1 MPPKVKFSREQIVDA
16 AYELIRKEGKDALTA
31 RNLASALGTS
41 TAPIFT
47 AFESIEALTDA
58 VTARAMARYDAYL
71 SEGLSHP
78 IPFKGA
84 GCAHI
89 RFAKDEPLLFRFLF
103 IEREGQ
109 PPVLHYLPGSGYN
122 EERVRGTLESSYGY
136 ETESA
141 KRLYNHLSVYVHGL
155 AMLYAF
161 GHCVFD
167 EKDIDGML
175 FEVFHALK
183 AKNEVKDKNHDQN

>member
-1 MPPKVKFSREQIVDA
+1 MSA
-16 AYELIRKEGKDALTA
+16 AYELIRKEGKNALTA
-31 RNLASALGTS
+31 RGLAAALGTS

-58 VTARAMARYDAYL
+58 VFARAKASYDGYL

-84 GCAHI
+84 GLAHI

-103 IEREGQ
+103 VERKGE
-109 PPVLHYLPGSGYN
+109 PPVLHYLPGKGDN
-122 EERVRGTLESSYGY
+122 EERVRNSVEASYGY

-167 EKDIDGML
+167 EEDIDGML
-175 FEVFHALK
+175 SEVFHALK
-183 AKNEVKDKNHDQN
+183 DKNEVTDKNHDQN